1 MKKIILLLVLVLSV
15 VWVKAQDEE
24 QLFEKE
30 YKFPLSMD
38 NGKCSVSGAM
48 DFSATKL
55 DDDAIFTNLYM
66 WVCENMVR
74 ENVLKI
80 LPSKKIIVC
89 KYSIEGKTVAVT
101 GKKNTYNLSTAFRI
115 ADKRVYVS
123 PTEIEV
129 LPALPF
135 AKKGGI
141 EKYAALKKPAD
152 KTVIDEF
159 NEVNNEMILT
169 VSGFIESNTP
179 HHINNWDNI
188 VAKRVV
194 EGMTMTEVKLA
205 LGNPQSEVEGN
216 TETQWIYGLTL
227 IIYFDDGKTG
237 EKKVTRILR

>member
-80 LPSKKIIVC
+80 LPSKKSL
-89 KYSIEGKTVAVT
+89 YANTVLKV
-101 GKKNTYNLSTAFRI
+101 KQ
-115 ADKRVYVS
+115 
-123 PTEIEV
+123 
-129 LPALPF
+129 LP
-135 AKKGGI
+135 
-141 EKYAALKKPAD
+141 
-152 KTVIDEF
+152 
-159 NEVNNEMILT
+159 
-169 VSGFIESNTP
+169 
-179 HHINNWDNI
+179 
-188 VAKRVV
+188 
-194 EGMTMTEVKLA
+194 
-205 LGNPQSEVEGN
+205 
-216 TETQWIYGLTL
+216 
-227 IIYFDDGKTG
+227 
-237 EKKVTRILR
+237 